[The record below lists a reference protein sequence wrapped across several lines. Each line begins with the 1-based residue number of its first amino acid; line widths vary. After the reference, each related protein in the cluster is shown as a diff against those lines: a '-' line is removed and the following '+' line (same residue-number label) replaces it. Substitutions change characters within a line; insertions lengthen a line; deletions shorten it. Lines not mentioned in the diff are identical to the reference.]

1 MIDIVANSIYFIQEG
16 VVDMGYKGH
25 EGHNLIVLEAGS
37 YFGDIS
43 YILQVKNQYNYKVR
57 PTPIAVIYS
66 LRENYMEEIFE
77 EFPQFKEVLTV
88 RALRRHHYFRRL
100 KQQ

>member
-25 EGHNLIVLEAGS
+25 EGHNLVVLDAGS

-43 YILQVKNQYNYKVR
+43 YILQVKNQYNYNVR
-57 PTPIAVIYS
+57 ATPLAVIYS
-66 LRENYMEEIFE
+66 LRENYLEDIFE